1 MKKWV
6 NHFLLKGNWWQ
17 WDKGLNIQQ
26 CIYLYEWRKD
36 IYIWFLGPLIPHVTI
51 LKGKC
56 ETCRKRQGK
65 IKLALP
71 WRIYVILRA
80 HASKRGFQA
89 RFSEGVD
96 RPLQS
101 SKPLV
106 CCYKITLH
114 QPIPP
119 FLVFHL
125 SQVFSFSSF
134 LFHFQYKILTLVIKG
149 SGRNGTH
156 PRFTC
161 PPYLYSLPLV
171 TSSNLSSLTTWGW
184 NWFPEYQT
192 KDPLRKKNQVWV
204 VCDLDPSL
212 NQVCTREYRDPWVH
226 NMDPNT
232 RMSAMCILKDLFG
245 FERKI

>member
-1 MKKWV
+1 M
-6 NHFLLKGNWWQ
+6 KGNWWQ

-80 HASKRGFQA
+80 HSSKRGFQA

-119 FLVFHL
+119 FLLFHL

-134 LFHFQYKILTLVIKG
+134 LFHFQCKILTLVIKG
-149 SGRNGTH
+149 SGRNGTITGSLALPIYILYLWSH
-156 PRFTC
+156 HQTC
-161 PPYLYSLPLV
+161 LP
-171 TSSNLSSLTTWGW
+171 WPHGD
-184 NWFPEYQT
+184 EIG
-192 KDPLRKKNQVWV
+192 
-204 VCDLDPSL
+204 SL
-212 NQVCTREYRDPWVH
+212 NTKPRTH
-226 NMDPNT
+226 
-232 RMSAMCILKDLFG
+232 
-245 FERKI
+245 